1 MGDVLIS
8 VKKRLNTVTKQT
20 LLMKK
25 PIVVIIF
32 SLCLVLSGCGK
43 NDPSVIFP
51 LERAES
57 VTDLSGAVADIQL
70 LSLEE
75 VPGSLL
81 TYPTKMLILPDGS
94 LIFKDSGGKI
104 MKFGADG
111 SYQGRI
117 GARGRGPGEYNKVQD
132 ICSEPVTGN
141 VCVMDMGHILRYRSS
156 DGSFIDGFS
165 IPQHNYDEFCPDG
178 KGGYWLFAAAPDYDS
193 YDFSVNHNTL
203 SHFPAGSTEPSETRV
218 SRKDYIMNTSLIS
231 QSCDGAYWL
240 RPLEGENVL
249 YKITSSVTP
258 TARLDFGE
266 KGVPLHY
273 MINNGMPDFARYM
286 PSPYYKNTLYVHDT
300 ESNLFFT
307 VIGPAASSQHFLF
320 DKSFEKGL
328 TWKDN
333 RDSDTPSIIM
343 ASDKQFFY
351 VMVFTA
357 QSLLNLNP
365 EQLSPLNREIL
376 KAVKETDFPLN
387 SNPLIAKVVFN
398 I

>member
-1 MGDVLIS
+1 MVRCGRSDS
-8 VKKRLNTVTKQT
+8 V
-20 LLMKK
+20 
-25 PIVVIIF
+25 VV
-32 SLCLVLSGCGK
+32 
-43 NDPSVIFP
+43 FP
-51 LERAES
+51 LDAAEE

-70 LSLEE
+70 LALEE
-75 VPGSLL
+75 IPEGML
-81 TYPTKMLILPDGS
+81 TYPTKMLILPDGG

-132 ICSEPVTGN
+132 ICIESGTGN
-141 VCVMDMGHILRYRSS
+141 VCVLDMGHIYRYRPL
-156 DGSFIDGFS
+156 DGAFIDEIS

-193 YDFSVNHNTL
+193 YDFSDGFNTL
-203 SHFPAGSTEPSETRV
+203 SHLPAGNSEPSETRI

-231 QSCDGAYWL
+231 QSSDGAYWL

-249 YKITSSVTP
+249 YKISSSVTP
-258 TARLDFGE
+258 TARFDFGE

-300 ESNLFFT
+300 ESDIFFT
-307 VIGPAASSQHFLF
+307 VIGPSASSQHFLF
-320 DKSFEKGL
+320 DKSFEKGIS
-328 TWKDN
+328 WKDN
-333 RDSDTPSIIM
+333 RDTDTPSIVM
-343 ASDKQFFY
+343 ASDKKFLY

-357 QSLLNLNP
+357 QSLLNLNS

-376 KAVKETDFPLN
+376 KVVKEKDFQLN
-387 SNPLIAKVVFN
+387 NNPLIAKVAFN